1 MHPPALRP
9 SRSPVRTSPAR
20 FGALLLILVVLLAA
34 CSKGSTTT
42 VEEAEPTTTT
52 TTTATSASCDPR
64 LDGYANHVA
73 YANTTGSIN
82 VYPAPGATTPSQ
94 TFEVPRKTDTDPPIE
109 VPMVFLVTNEP
120 TDNCDWMEVLLP
132 IRPNGSKG
140 WVKRSDVRLEGNNY
154 RIVVDLNGF
163 NLKAYAGDQVLL
175 DTEIGV
181 ARENRPTPGGVY
193 YTTELLK
200 PPNPNGVYGTYA
212 FGLSGFSEVL
222 TSFNGGQGQLGIHGT
237 NEPDKIGQRVS
248 NGCIRL
254 RNEDID
260 KLVASIQDPYGIRV
274 EILA

>member
-1 MHPPALRP
+1 MPTEITRSSRLARLAAGALALALLVGAC
-9 SRSPVRTSPAR
+9 SDKDSPAT
-20 FGALLLILVVLLAA
+20 LDDAA
-34 CSKGSTTT
+34 STAQTT
-42 VEEAEPTTTT
+42 QPT
-52 TTTATSASCDPR
+52 SRSCDPR
-64 LDGYANHVA
+64 LDPYTNHVA
-73 YANTTGSIN
+73 YATTTGAIN
-82 VYPAPGATTPSQ
+82 VYPAPGAAQPSH
-94 TFEVPRKTDTDPPIE
+94 TFPVPRKTDTDPPVD

-120 TDNCDWMEVLLP
+120 SDNCDWMEVLLP
-132 IRPNGSKG
+132 VRPNGSKG
-140 WVKRSDVRLEGNNY
+140 WIRRADVRLEGNNY

-163 NLKAYAGDQVLL
+163 NLKAYEGDRVIL

-200 PPNPNGVYGTYA
+200 PPDPNGVYGTYA

-237 NEPDKIGQRVS
+237 NEPNKIGQRVS

-254 RNEDID
+254 RNEDIN
-260 KLVASIQDPYGIRV
+260 KLVESIQGDPYGIRV